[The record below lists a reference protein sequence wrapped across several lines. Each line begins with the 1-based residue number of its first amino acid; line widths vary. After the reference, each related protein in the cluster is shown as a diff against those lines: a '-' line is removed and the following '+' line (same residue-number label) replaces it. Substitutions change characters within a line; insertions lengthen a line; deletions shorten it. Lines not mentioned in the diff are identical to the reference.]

1 MGYFITSAT
10 LATFASVS
18 SGFATLYGYKKV
30 QKWVDINERDT
41 LKLESFY
48 EGKSPPCCTNGKP
61 IDFLFRIS
69 YKCRSEDE
77 CNNLVDQVAN
87 NCTKEQCP
95 SQDEDF
101 YDERG
106 IPKCLD
112 E

>member
-1 MGYFITSAT
+1 MLLFRVET
-10 LATFASVS
+10 
-18 SGFATLYGYKKV
+18 
-30 QKWVDINERDT
+30 NERDT
-41 LKLESFY
+41 LKVDSFY
-48 EGKSPPCCTNGKP
+48 DGKSPPCTNGKP

-87 NCTKEQCP
+87 NCTKEQSSRFICL

-106 IPKCLD
+106 VPKCLD
-112 E
+112 D